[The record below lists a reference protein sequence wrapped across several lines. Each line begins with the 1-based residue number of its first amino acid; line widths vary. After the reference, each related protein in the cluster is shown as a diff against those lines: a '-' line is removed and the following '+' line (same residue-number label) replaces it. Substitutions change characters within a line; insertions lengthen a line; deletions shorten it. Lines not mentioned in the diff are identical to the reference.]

1 MMNKRINLTKREL
14 QIILCISDGKSNRE
28 IGQELHISHR
38 TVDTHRTNIMRKLK
52 VHNAAMLV
60 KYACENMIVNKK

>member
-1 MMNKRINLTKREL
+1 MTNKQADITKREL
-14 QIILCISDGKSNRE
+14 QIIRCISDGLSNKE

-52 VHNAAMLV
+52 LHNAAMIV
-60 KYACENMIVNKK
+60 KYAYENLIINKK